1 MLVTSSGMPQV
12 YTVKVRFIGGALTLE
27 LVSALVFVDGLICP
41 RAPRFRAENAPVLVL
56 T

>member
-1 MLVTSSGMPQV
+1 MPQV
-12 YTVKVRFIGGALTLE
+12 YTVKVRFIGALTLE